1 MLIAKNSVVSFHYKV
16 ATADGEQVD
25 RSEEGKPMS
34 YLHGSGQLIAGVE
47 EAMIGKQKGDHVE
60 TTIPPEKGYGVYDA
74 NLDRE
79 VPLDAF
85 PKDARKELK
94 PGFNFVAEHPE
105 KDGERVMFTVMEIEG
120 ESVRITANHPLA
132 GQTLLFTIDVV
143 DVRPATAEELSHG
156 HAHGPGGHHH
166 H

>member
-1 MLIAKNSVVSFHYKV
+1 MQIAKNSVVSFHYKV
-16 ATADGEQVD
+16 ATADGETVD
-25 RSEEGKPMS
+25 QSEDGKPMT
-34 YLHGSGQLIAGVE
+34 YLHGGGQLIAGVE
-47 EAMIGKQKGDHVE
+47 EAMLGKKAGDHVE
-60 TTIPPEKGYGVYDA
+60 ATIPPEKGYGVYDA

-94 PGFNFVAEHPE
+94 AGFTFAAEHPE
-105 KDGERVMFTVMEIEG
+105 KDGERVMFTVMEVDG
-120 ESVRITANHPLA
+120 EAVRITANHPLA
-132 GQTLLFTIDVV
+132 GQTLLFTIDVAE
-143 DVRPATAEELSHG
+143 VRKASAEELSHG